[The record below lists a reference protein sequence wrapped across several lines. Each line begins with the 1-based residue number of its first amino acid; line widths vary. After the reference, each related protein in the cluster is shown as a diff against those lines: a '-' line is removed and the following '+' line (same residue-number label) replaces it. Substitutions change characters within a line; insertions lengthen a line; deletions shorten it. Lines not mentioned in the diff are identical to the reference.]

1 MDDPGI
7 WSGDVHATNRCIGAP
22 AGDWQATNSGFSR
35 LDVMMIEAP
44 LTSAH
49 VASQGAFSVVA
60 PFRGDVVAGALNAAY
75 GGNDR
80 MPEDLRVLLERLD
93 LLD

>member
-1 MDDPGI
+1 
-7 WSGDVHATNRCIGAP
+7 
-22 AGDWQATNSGFSR
+22 
-35 LDVMMIEAP
+35 MMSEAL

-49 VASQGAFSVVA
+49 VASQSAFSVVA

-75 GGNDR
+75 SGNDR